1 MCRKKHMKLKEKQ
14 VELYKKEVA
23 DVSTF
28 AACYIPDMCQGIYQL
43 FGYETLDT
51 LLSSLCLT
59 AQYHEDT
66 EKCLKQIRA
75 CFRMANM
82 RYPLDLSVYEDT
94 TTGRVL
100 IITHFMANVSKFL
113 YGKDKEPMLKEDL
126 EPTPLKAK

>member
-1 MCRKKHMKLKEKQ
+1 MSKNEPMKSKEIQ
-14 VELYKKEVA
+14 AEAYRKEVA

-28 AACYIPDMCQGIYQL
+28 VPCYIPQMCERIYEL

-59 AQYHEDT
+59 AQFYEDA

-94 TTGRVL
+94 ATGRVL
-100 IITHFMANVSKFL
+100 IITHVMANVSKFL
-113 YGKDKEPMLKEDL
+113 VNKESEPLFKEDL
-126 EPTPLKAK
+126 EPTPLKET